1 MLYRYLNASINI
13 SRKVITR
20 WGQYRNTLYVKYLRI
35 VFFNNYIHI
44 TCHKI
49 WIDEFSVK
57 LQISRNY
64 GRSPRGDRAV
74 MLLPPAP

>member
-1 MLYRYLNASINI
+1 MLQLI

-20 WGQYRNTLYVKYLRI
+20 WKYLRI